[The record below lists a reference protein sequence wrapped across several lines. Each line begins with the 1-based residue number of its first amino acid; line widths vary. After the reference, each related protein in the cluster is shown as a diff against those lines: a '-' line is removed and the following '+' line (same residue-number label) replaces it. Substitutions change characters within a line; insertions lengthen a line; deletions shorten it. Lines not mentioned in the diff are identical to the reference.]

1 MNFVRL
7 WQPRAAG
14 VSQPWDGKAD
24 RAGANVLGSEKS
36 VAVADAVSGTT
47 AG

>member
-1 MNFVRL
+1 MGTN
-7 WQPRAAG
+7 
-14 VSQPWDGKAD
+14 

-36 VAVADAVSGTT
+36 VAVANAAFSTT

>member
-1 MNFVRL
+1 MET
-7 WQPRAAG
+7 
-14 VSQPWDGKAD
+14 D

-36 VAVADAVSGTT
+36 VAVANAVFGTT

>member
-1 MNFVRL
+1 MET
-7 WQPRAAG
+7 
-14 VSQPWDGKAD
+14 D